1 MKNMNITFNEN
12 KNTLEYNNYIFNGI
26 SSPINIQSSEK
37 NDNCMNISWKID
49 EFYKKFMDITQ
60 YKYNLEIKDNNN
72 NICNYEGKETNIEIR
87 GLINDKEYEIRVRT
101 IYKESYGI
109 WSEYKKVKL
118 LNRNSLFSNG
128 KSYNIFIKG
137 EPNVNIEVFG
147 VKLKANNSVQN
158 NNLVNTN
165 FNSCSIFSNNINQNK
180 NLISW
185 KKII

>member
-128 KSYNIFIKG
+128 KSYNSFIKG